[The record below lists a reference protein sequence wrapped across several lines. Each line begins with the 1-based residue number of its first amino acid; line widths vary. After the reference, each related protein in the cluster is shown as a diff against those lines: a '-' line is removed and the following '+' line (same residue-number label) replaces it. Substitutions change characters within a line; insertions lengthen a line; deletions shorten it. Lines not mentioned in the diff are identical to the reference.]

1 MIVEREDMITPIRE
15 MTINQ
20 IMKRKDDLLV
30 SGDDINEIATNV
42 RNKTI
47 DDFVE
52 RLSRKI
58 KTEIDDCADELK
70 WIDEI
75 SEQLKD
81 KTKL

>member
-1 MIVEREDMITPIRE
+1 MITPIRE